1 MIIVLCSSCS
11 CAILNVSDSTREGE
25 SILKQRARKNPT
37 ERTWPTET
45 PYTGRVSVRLP
56 LGVRDRLRNYA
67 EMTGQTT
74 TDCIVVAVQ
83 EYLNKRGY

>member
-1 MIIVLCSSCS
+1 M
-11 CAILNVSDSTREGE
+11 
-25 SILKQRARKNPT
+25 KQRARKEPT

-45 PYTGRVSVRLP
+45 AYTGRVSVRLP
-56 LGVRDRLRNYA
+56 LNIRDRLRHYA

-74 TDCIVVAVQ
+74 TDCLVAAVT

>member
-1 MIIVLCSSCS
+1 MICPLRSSFS
-11 CAILNVSDSTREGE
+11 CGILNVSDSTGEGE
-25 SILKQRARKNPT
+25 RILKQRARKNPT
-37 ERTWPTET
+37 ARTWPTET

-67 EMTGQTT
+67 EITGQTT

-83 EYLNKRGY
+83 EYLSKRGY